1 MQASDPILTNQ
12 GKFAMPSYDYV
23 CPDCQKRVSVF
34 QTYAEYGV
42 KPAACPICKGTRLK
56 RLINKVRIAKS
67 EDRRLEDM
75 SDPSFFGDVDE
86 NDPKSIAR
94 AMKKMGQEMGE
105 DIPPE
110 FGEITSRLEA
120 GESPES
126 IEKSMPEL
134 GDAMGGGDA
143 GGGDDL

>member
-1 MQASDPILTNQ
+1 
-12 GKFAMPSYDYV
+12 MPTYDYV
-23 CPDCQKRVSVF
+23 CAVCQKRVSIF
-34 QTYAEYGV
+34 QTYADYGV
-42 KPAACPICKGTRLK
+42 KPVVCPICQGKRLK

-75 SDPSFFGDVDE
+75 SDPSFLGDVDE

-94 AMKKMGQEMGE
+94 AMKKMGQELGE
-105 DIPPE
+105 DLPPE
-110 FGEITSRLEA
+110 FNEITGRLES

-134 GDAMGGGDA
+134 GEAMGGAGEA
-143 GGGDDL
+143 GGGDEL